1 MQHAKRLSFI
11 CGLDHLSILKNV
23 GEDLNTKYVIS
34 VNPISIC
41 ISVTK
46 AIAGLQIRALLQLL
60 GCLLMIDLTVC
71 IFKLLEGQLSVFG
84 LRNHCHRN
92 RHEILHKNVSL
103 TFVLVKS

>member
-1 MQHAKRLSFI
+1 MRTI
-11 CGLDHLSILKNV
+11 CLCVCVFFFFFFFFSRGLGCL
-23 GEDLNTKYVIS
+23 
-34 VNPISIC
+34 PAPR
-41 ISVTK
+41 SVTK

-71 IFKLLEGQLSVFG
+71 IFKLLGGQLSVFG